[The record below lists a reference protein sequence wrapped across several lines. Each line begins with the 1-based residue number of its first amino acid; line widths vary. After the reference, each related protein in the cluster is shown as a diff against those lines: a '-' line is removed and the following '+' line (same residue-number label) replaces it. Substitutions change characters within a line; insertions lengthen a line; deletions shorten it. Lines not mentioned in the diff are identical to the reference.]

1 MMLYCVKVVSP
12 QFLLHSSQP
21 LIPFVL
27 TYWLRD
33 ILLVAGIAGKLS
45 SLGSRIGAPTVASHN
60 GIPNHQIHTL
70 AIGAVT
76 STRSIPI
83 LL

>member
-33 ILLVAGIAGKLS
+33 ILLVAGI
-45 SLGSRIGAPTVASHN
+45 GSRIGAPTVAFHN

-70 AIGAVT
+70 AIGAVM